1 MWSIGGD
8 DMIVLLN
15 TREEA
20 NDQYYCKLGIAKAV
34 SSHMFTWIQYI
45 LNEIVFY
52 YEYVL
57 KLM

>member
-1 MWSIGGD
+1 MCSIGGD

-20 NDQYYCKLGIAKAV
+20 NDQYYCKLGIAKAG
-34 SSHMFTWIQYI
+34 SIHMFTWIQYI